1 MLASIS
7 DCSSWNVT
15 MGLVKDE
22 PDIINSFPYPSL
34 LNVTVGLVNSFPYC
48 SSWNVNMGL
57 VNSFPYCS
65 SWNVNMGMWIVGLIL
80 TLLAFTIEKWD
91 H

>member
-1 MLASIS
+1 MLVSIS

-22 PDIINSFPYPSL
+22 PYIINSFPYPSL
-34 LNVTVGLVNSFPYC
+34 L
-48 SSWNVNMGL
+48 NVNMGL

-65 SWNVNMGMWIVGLIL
+65 SWNVNMGMWIIGLIL
-80 TLLAFTIEKWD
+80 TLPAFTIEKWD